1 MQRIS
6 DWGWLGIV
14 LVLFGIIAILIA
26 DSIPVIPQSVI
37 QSIGTILI
45 ASGTIEIGL
54 VWMTSRDMQNTLD
67 EMRKEIESD
76 LEENMQKPLEAFY
89 VKRGDSP
96 HIIQRA
102 EEAESLWL
110 AWHSG
115 SRTTIQN
122 IAAAAEND
130 ADLKLILTHPNS
142 GAIEEVAKNDRSGST
157 LQALK
162 EDILTNTEIAQ
173 DEGFEIKWIS
183 YSLHNSVN
191 IVNPNYEGAL
201 AEIDLYLPFRPPEER
216 PSITVT
222 PTSGEVVYN
231 NVKEMYINHLWEQA
245 EPPEVNH
252 TTD

>member
-67 EMRKEIESD
+67 EMQNEIESD
-76 LEENMQKPLEAFY
+76 LEENLQKPLEAFY
-89 VKRGDSP
+89 VKREDSP
-96 HIIQRA
+96 HIIERA

-122 IAAAAEND
+122 IATAAENN
-130 ADLKLILTHPNS
+130 ADLKLILNHPNS
-142 GAIEEVAKNDRSGST
+142 GALEEVAKNDRSGNT

-162 EDILTNTEIAQ
+162 EDIRSNTKIAQ
-173 DEGFEIKWIS
+173 AEGFEVKWIS
-183 YSLHNSVN
+183 YSLHNSIN
-191 IVNPNYEGAL
+191 IVNPNHEGAL

-216 PSITVT
+216 PSIAVT
-222 PTSGEVVYN
+222 PASGEVVYN
-231 NVKEMYINHLWEQA
+231 HVKEMYINHLWEQA
-245 EPPEVNH
+245 ETPEVNH